1 MSLPQTLLDGG
12 AASEPC
18 SHDDTQPGMVA
29 AVQFP
34 FIEDDLAFQLGFP
47 PDKIRAARKTL
58 TMGVDF
64 IRENRRFCWS
74 EAGLQAALGF
84 LRAPLETPE
93 IEKPADTATV
103 PKSPATGQP
112 GAVATFTVTN
122 MNIPNRRLLLCK
134 DGAGEGT
141 KVWIHPDWRVLFSVG
156 MRIEATLGSSGD
168 WRSRKPRALGKF

>member
-1 MSLPQTLLDGG
+1 MSSPQTLLDGG

-47 PDKIRAARKTL
+47 PDKIREARKTL
-58 TMGVDF
+58 TMGSHF

-74 EAGLQAALGF
+74 EAGLQAALCY

-93 IEKPADTATV
+93 IVKPADTAPL
-103 PKSPATGQP
+103 PKNPAPGQH

-122 MNIPNRRLLLCK
+122 MNIPNSRLLLCR
-134 DGAGEGT
+134 DAAGAGA
-141 KVWIHPDWRVLFSVG
+141 KVWIHPDWRALFAVG
-156 MRIEATLGSSGD
+156 MVIEATLGSSGD
-168 WRSRKPRALGKF
+168 WRSRRPRSMGRF